1 MTDDTSRDR
10 GVLTP
15 ADREFLRGE
24 ATLES
29 DQSTYDARYRIRRR
43 VRNAVLDFALLF
55 ERMEHRDRER
65 VFADDDLDDAL
76 VGAIALLYLGVG
88 DGDRSRRATFVE
100 AVHRAERQCGAT
112 AVSAT
117 FDVERTTASVDG
129 TVEKIAAGAYRDLTE
144 EELRAF
150 AHHCGER
157 EDLDVEELR

>member
-1 MTDDTSRDR
+1 MNDDDSRDR

-15 ADREFLRGE
+15 ADRAFLRGE
-24 ATLES
+24 ATLRSE
-29 DQSTYDARYRIRRR
+29 QSAYDARYRIRRR
-43 VRNAVLDFALLF
+43 LRNAVLDLALLF
-55 ERMEHRDRER
+55 ERMESRDRER

-76 VGAIALLYLGVG
+76 VDALALLYRGVG

-117 FDVERTTASVDG
+117 FEVERTTASVDE
-129 TVEKIAAGAYRDLTE
+129 TVEKIAQGAYRDLTE
-144 EELRAF
+144 AELRAF

-157 EDLDVEELR
+157 EDVDVDDLR